1 MNWQTINDLNNIE
14 TTDDLIVVYG
24 HCSPESLGTLS
35 NYLSESEKI
44 KYKRYRNR
52 TPPECR
58 AVLRILLS
66 KYLNSPPET
75 IEILETKFGKP
86 YIEHKGLFFNVSH
99 TDSSFVIGI
108 GKIGRIGIDI
118 ECLSVNE
125 DVKSLTDFTFSEDEK
140 RLYFDPDDEFLS
152 FTKIWTLKEA
162 LLKAAGIGLVDR
174 LNELNVHEKLQ
185 HYKLNFTTFT
195 CPNNETGS
203 VVYSGMLCQKPG
215 IRYLYLEQV
224 I

>member
-1 MNWQTINDLNNIE
+1 MNWQTVNDLNNID
-14 TTDDLIVVYG
+14 TTDDLTVVYG
-24 HCSPESLGTLS
+24 HCRPESLGTLS
-35 NYLSESEKI
+35 KYLSESEKI
-44 KYKRYRNR
+44 KYKKYRNR
-52 TPPECR
+52 TPPESR

-86 YIEHKGLFFNVSH
+86 YIEHKGIFFNVSH

-108 GKIGRIGIDI
+108 CKMGRIGIDI
-118 ECLSVNE
+118 ECLSANE
-125 DVKSLTDFTFSEDEK
+125 DVNSLTDFTFSEDEK
-140 RLYFDPDDEFLS
+140 RLYFDPDDEYLS
-152 FTKIWTLKEA
+152 FAKIWTLKEA

-174 LNELNVHEKLQ
+174 LNQVNVHEKLQ

-203 VVYSGMLCQKPG
+203 VVYGGTPCQKSG
-215 IRYLYLEQV
+215 IRYLNMERL